1 MKKENKS
8 IPDWISHFIKI
19 FPNITKEQSD
29 YVLEILHWEPDKRAG
44 FVLAK
49 RLFEEKDYDSGK

>member
-8 IPDWISHFIKI
+8 IQDWISHFIKI

-49 RLFEEKDYDSGK
+49 RLFEEKDE